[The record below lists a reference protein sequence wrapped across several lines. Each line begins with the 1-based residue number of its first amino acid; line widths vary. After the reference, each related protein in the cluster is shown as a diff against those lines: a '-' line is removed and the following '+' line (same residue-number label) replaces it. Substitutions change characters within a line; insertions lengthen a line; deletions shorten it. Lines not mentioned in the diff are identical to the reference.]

1 MPELNDPRLTLRR
14 PTRADAE
21 AILGVVTASDI
32 ADYGEADVELADIT
46 QDMAAMDLERDAWA
60 VTTDE
65 GMVATGGV
73 MVHGQV
79 QHRLMLNVVPDWRRR
94 GIGSVLL
101 ANLEARSAELVAGA
115 PDGAR
120 VVAQAWTKGDWEPG
134 LAFARRHGYTVSRR
148 FYRMTITMTEPPPA
162 PAWPDGVA
170 VRAFR
175 PGVDERAVFEAVEE
189 AFTDHWGHLPMD
201 FDVWRRRFD
210 RDDFD
215 PSLWFLAVDGETGQ
229 IAGTSLCSVIPGM
242 GWVGSLSVRRPW
254 RRRRLASAL
263 LNHTFGVF
271 WERGQRTVG
280 LGVDA
285 GSLTGATRLY
295 ESVGMSVSEHYDQV
309 EKEMRPG
316 RDLAVR
322 DLDSTA

>member
-1 MPELNDPRLTLRR
+1 MPELTDPRLTLRR
-14 PTRADAE
+14 PTMADAE
-21 AILGVVTASDI
+21 AILGVVNASDI
-32 ADYGEADVELADIT
+32 ADFGEADVELADIVEDLT
-46 QDMAAMDLERDAWA
+46 AMDLERDGWV
-60 VTTDE
+60 VTSDE
-65 GMVATGGV
+65 GMIATGV
-73 MVHGQV
+73 VLVHGQV
-79 QHRLMLNVVPDWRRR
+79 QHRLMLYVVPDWRRR

-101 ANLEARSAELVAGA
+101 GNLEARSAELVAIA

-120 VVAQAWTKGDWEPG
+120 VVAQSWTKGDWEPG
-134 LAFARRHGYTVSRR
+134 LAFARRHGYAVSRR

-162 PAWPDGVA
+162 PEWPDGA
-170 VRAFR
+170 TVRTFR

-189 AFTDHWGHLPMD
+189 AFSDHWGHLPMD

-215 PSLWFLAVDGETGQ
+215 PSLWFLAMDGDQ

-242 GWVGSLSVRRPW
+242 GWVGSLSVRRAW

-263 LNHTFGVF
+263 LHHSFGVF
-271 WERGQRTVG
+271 WERGHRTVG

-295 ESVGMSVSEHYDQV
+295 ESVGMSVAEQYDQL

-322 DLDSTA
+322 DLDA